1 MKKRYQKESLCLISC
16 AIAALCFTVPMVFL
30 IGVSTSDGHTPSL
43 RSTIVA
49 RKPLQEHY
57 NSQVKLSKGKFLV
70 ASRRMADPRFRET
83 VILLVDYTKNG
94 AMGLVINRPSE
105 VKLHALFPDLKGIKE
120 KTDTV
125 FMGGPVARNQMIMLL
140 STARL
145 PDEDSVQV
153 FQDIYVSS
161 SMDLLK
167 RLVSE
172 GRETFRMYNGYSGWA
187 AGQLEWELSRGDW
200 HVVQAD
206 AEAIFDKDPLDV
218 WPELILR
225 SSAIQV
231 RQMKQQGPL
240 S

>member
-1 MKKRYQKESLCLISC
+1 
-16 AIAALCFTVPMVFL
+16 
-30 IGVSTSDGHTPSL
+30 
-43 RSTIVA
+43 
-49 RKPLQEHY
+49 
-57 NSQVKLSKGKFLV
+57 
-70 ASRRMADPRFRET
+70 
-83 VILLVDYTKNG
+83 
-94 AMGLVINRPSE
+94 
-105 VKLHALFPDLKGIKE
+105 
-120 KTDTV
+120 
-125 FMGGPVARNQMIMLL
+125 MIMLL
-140 STARL
+140 RTARL

-153 FQDIYVSS
+153 FQDIYASS

-218 WPELILR
+218 WPELILK

-231 RQMKQQGPL
+231 KLISQQRC
-240 S
+240 SS